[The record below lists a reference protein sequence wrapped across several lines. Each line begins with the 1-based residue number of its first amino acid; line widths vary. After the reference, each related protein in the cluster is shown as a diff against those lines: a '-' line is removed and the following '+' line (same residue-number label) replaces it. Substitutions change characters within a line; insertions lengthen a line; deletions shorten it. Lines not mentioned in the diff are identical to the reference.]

1 VVNTQEEST
10 ATPLHEEMI
19 AKLPSDWQQ
28 RFKYHSWH
36 PMTGGC
42 SDAAVF
48 RLDAPG
54 TPALFIKTEPAGP
67 LSELRDEAARLR
79 WLASTGTPCA
89 HVLDEAHTTDRD
101 WLLLS
106 AVPGV
111 DLLSAPIG
119 EAAKV
124 NVIADALRQ
133 LHQLDPVDC
142 PFDHSARHRIAKA
155 RARMEAG
162 LVDHEAL
169 DEEHQ
174 GLAPALLFEKLLN
187 HQPAEQDLVVTHG
200 DACMPNVIV
209 DNGRFTGFIDCG
221 RLGVAD
227 RHQDLA
233 LATRDIAGELGGQW
247 VAPFLRRY
255 GVLEVDQDQIYFYR
269 LLDEFF

>member
-1 VVNTQEEST
+1 VVNTQDEST

-89 HVLDEAHTTDRD
+89 HVLDEAYTTDRD

-133 LHQLDPVDC
+133 LHQLDPIDC
-142 PFDHSARHRIAKA
+142 PSTI
-155 RARMEAG
+155 
-162 LVDHEAL
+162 
-169 DEEHQ
+169 
-174 GLAPALLFEKLLN
+174 APAIALPRPGPEWKPGLSI
-187 HQPAEQDLVVTHG
+187 
-200 DACMPNVIV
+200 M
-209 DNGRFTGFIDCG
+209 
-221 RLGVAD
+221 
-227 RHQDLA
+227 RHWTKS
-233 LATRDIAGELGGQW
+233 TRDSPPPYSLKNC
-247 VAPFLRRY
+247 
-255 GVLEVDQDQIYFYR
+255 
-269 LLDEFF
+269 

>member
-1 VVNTQEEST
+1 MNTQDEST

-19 AKLPSDWQQ
+19 AKLPSGWRE
-28 RFKYHSWH
+28 RFKHHSWR
-36 PMTGGC
+36 PMTVGC

-54 TPALFIKTEPAGP
+54 SPALFVKTEPAGV

-89 HVLDEAHTTDRD
+89 HVLDEAHETDRD

-111 DLLSAPIG
+111 DLLSAPID

-124 NVIADALRQ
+124 NVMADVLRQ
-133 LHQLDPVDC
+133 LHQLDPADY

-162 LVDHEAL
+162 LVDQEEL
-169 DEEHQ
+169 DEEHL

-187 HQPAEQDLVVTHG
+187 RQPAEQYLVVTHG
-200 DACMPNVIV
+200 DACMPNIIV

-227 RHQDLA
+227 RYQDLA
-233 LATRDIAGELGGQW
+233 LATRDIAEELGEQW

-255 GVLEVDQDQIYFYR
+255 AVLKADQDRIYFYR

>member
-1 VVNTQEEST
+1 MNTQDEST

-19 AKLPSDWQQ
+19 AKLPSGWRE
-28 RFKYHSWH
+28 RFKHHSWR
-36 PMTGGC
+36 PMTVGC

-54 TPALFIKTEPAGP
+54 SPALFVKTEPAGV

-89 HVLDEAHTTDRD
+89 HVLDEAHETDRD

-111 DLLSAPIG
+111 DLLSAPID

-124 NVIADALRQ
+124 NVMADVLRQ
-133 LHQLDPVDC
+133 LHQLDPADC

-162 LVDHEAL
+162 LVDQEEL
-169 DEEHQ
+169 DEEHL

-187 HQPAEQDLVVTHG
+187 RQPAEQYLVVTHG
-200 DACMPNVIV
+200 DACMPNIIV

-227 RHQDLA
+227 RYQDLA
-233 LATRDIAGELGGQW
+233 LATRDIAEELGEQW

-255 GVLEVDQDQIYFYR
+255 AVLKADQDRIYFYR

>member
-1 VVNTQEEST
+1 MNTQDEST

-19 AKLPSDWQQ
+19 AKLPSGWRE
-28 RFKYHSWH
+28 RFKHHSWR
-36 PMTGGC
+36 PMTVGC

-54 TPALFIKTEPAGP
+54 APALFVKTEPAGA

-89 HVLDEAHTTDRD
+89 HVLDEAHETDRD

-111 DLLSAPIG
+111 DLLSAPID

-124 NVIADALRQ
+124 NVMADALRQ
-133 LHQLDPVDC
+133 LHQLDPADC

-162 LVDHEAL
+162 LVDQEEL

-187 HQPAEQDLVVTHG
+187 RQPAEQDLVVTHG
-200 DACMPNVIV
+200 DACMPNIIV

-227 RHQDLA
+227 RYQDLA
-233 LATRDIAGELGGQW
+233 LATRDIAEELGEQW

-255 GVLEVDQDQIYFYR
+255 AVLEADQDRIYFYR